1 MSTKVLEVVIVGSNQ
16 TAGAFS
22 ALDVA
27 FGNIISN
34 IASSAWQSLTG
45 TLDKIADFTAGAI
58 EKSAGLESQ
67 MSDTRAVLNATADD
81 TARLSALIDALGM
94 DSTLKV
100 NANEA
105 ADAIYNL
112 ATNGLTAQQILDG
125 AARSTVLLANATGGE
140 FTTSATVATD
150 VMALFGIAASD
161 MSDAVNGISSVAVAS
176 KFDIENYRLALAQAG
191 GVAALAGVEFDD
203 FNAAIV
209 AIAPAFASGSDAGT
223 SFKTFLG
230 QLTPST
236 VPATDAMRELG
247 IITEDGK
254 NQFYNANGE
263 LRSMAEIAGVLNGA
277 LSGLS
282 EEQKSQA
289 LQTIFG
295 TDAMRAAGMI
305 SQMTAD
311 DFRNLQATM
320 AQTDAAEQAAIRM
333 DNLAG
338 SQEILAG
345 TIETLQ
351 KKFGDQLNPILNDLI
366 KNITPGIE
374 RFGNI
379 AIEKF
384 SAIAQSKEFHVFLE
398 RGSDL
403 LLSLLTH
410 GEKFLSGEYNF
421 DKLVSP
427 QARELLADTADA
439 VNNLLD
445 AFRDKAPAAQA
456 EQAKLFGF
464 ISERGPEVT
473 DFFGSVNG
481 LLNAGADFWREWGDE
496 IMAVNG
502 FIMQLQIGQ
511 LTRGLALLTDGIK
524 IVSSVLSGDFGG
536 ALKSANQL
544 SADFVNFLTFGLS
557 DKVAQS
563 ASEIGRKITD
573 GVSSALSGDGIKNR
587 LRYMLDVSF
596 DFVRDFPEKFVG
608 LGRDLLIGAM
618 DGINQMSSSL
628 VDALLRP
635 FSDGI
640 QRLRDLLDWNSPSG
654 LFMEAGSD
662 TMLGAILGANKNA
675 SGVIDALTV
684 PFSDAVAGARQI
696 LGGADLS
703 LSAAGIG
710 ISPQSYTT
718 PTVPQITAV
727 QQPRERATIQFG
739 DVHIHNDMDMQQFEA
754 RLRAIIG

>member
-1 MSTKVLEVVIVGSNQ
+1 MATKTIEIEILAINHASSTFN
-16 TAGAFS
+16 

-45 TLDKIADFTAGAI
+45 TLDKISDFTMSAI

-67 MSDTRAVLNATADD
+67 MSATRAVLQETAET
-81 TARLSALIDALGM
+81 TAKLSGLVDALGV
-94 DSTLKV
+94 DPNLKV
-100 NANEA
+100 GAQQA

-112 ATNGLTAQQILDG
+112 ATNGLSAQQILDG

-140 FTTSATVATD
+140 FTTAATVATD
-150 VMALFGIAASD
+150 VMALFKISASD
-161 MSDAVNGISSVAVAS
+161 MEKAVDGISSVAVAS
-176 KFDIENYRLALAQAG
+176 KFDLENYRLAISQAG
-191 GVAALAGVEFDD
+191 GVAALAGVDFAD

-223 SFKTFLG
+223 SFKTFLS

-236 VPATDAMRELG
+236 APAIATMQELG
-247 IITEDGK
+247 IITADGA
-254 NQFYNANGE
+254 NRFYDASGN
-263 LRSMAEIAGVLNGA
+263 LRGMAEIAGVLNGA
-277 LSGLS
+277 LAGLT
-282 EEQKSQA
+282 EQQKTQA
-289 LQTIFG
+289 LQTMFG
-295 TDAMRAAGMI
+295 SDAMRAAGMI
-305 SQMTAD
+305 SQTTEAD
-311 DFRNLQATM
+311 FKKLLETM

-536 ALKSANQL
+536 ALKSAKQL

-573 GVSSALSGDGIKNR
+573 GIRNSFSADAIKNN
-587 LRYMLDVSF
+587 LRNVF
-596 DFVRDFPEKFVG
+596 DIAFDYVRDFPEKFVG
-608 LGRDLLIGAM
+608 LGRDLLRGAM
-618 DGINQMSSSL
+618 VGISQMANDLIES
-628 VDALLRP
+628 LLRP

-739 DVHIHNDMDMQQFEA
+739 DVHIHNEMDMQQFEA
-754 RLRAIIG
+754 RLRALLQ